1 MPVTLPVPR
10 RPRPPRLPRRRT
22 AVIASAVAALA
33 LTGGLLTGCEFG
45 DTVDCLSNADDITD
59 SITAINKAGA
69 DAIEDPTRTEDSI
82 ATIEKNLD
90 KINDKSDDGKVDKAV
105 DKLNRAIKDYNRD
118 ILDGRTP
125 DSSAID
131 KASAELRDVC
141 TS

>member
-1 MPVTLPVPR
+1 MPMT
-10 RPRPPRLPRRRT
+10 RPPRRRT

-33 LTGGLLTGCEFG
+33 LTTGLLTGCEFG

-69 DAIEDPTRTEDSI
+69 DAIEDPSKTEDSL

-90 KINDKSDDGKVDKAV
+90 KINDRSDDGKVDKAV
-105 DKLNRAIKDYNRD
+105 DKLNRAIEDYNRD

-125 DSSAID
+125 DSSAVD

-141 TS
+141 AS